1 MLEHQESGEPDAGEI
16 TAALAR
22 WLDHGPGRERG
33 LVPYVP
39 EGERHHAAEN
49 DDGAALAAL
58 RLSLAGMEQRLSLAA
73 HRHDDVLSQLRAR
86 LDTLRASVGRVSDD
100 QFANGHTLNQLLGR
114 LATRIKLLEEDGHPA
129 GRRSWFRR
137 AGG

>member
-22 WLDHGPGRERG
+22 WLENGREKERG
-33 LVPYVP
+33 LIPYAPKGGRRRV
-39 EGERHHAAEN
+39 AED

-58 RLSLAGMEQRLSLAA
+58 RLSLAGMEQRLSIAA
-73 HRHDDVLSQLRAR
+73 HRHDDALSQLRAR
-86 LDTLRASVGRVSDD
+86 LDTLRASVSKVSDD

-114 LATRIKLLEEDGHPA
+114 LATRIKLLEEDGRPA